1 MCYMYFF
8 AYRQEN
14 LGPYFKLLGI
24 LKIENVVKLK
34 IATFISQIR
43 NKDNNISHLFFEL
56 LLLVSNI
63 HSHNTR
69 YANQDNRPFALRGM

>member
-1 MCYMYFF
+1 MYFF

-34 IATFISQIR
+34 IVTLSVKSETKATIFHTCSLNFFYQYPTYTPTIQDMQPKI
-43 NKDNNISHLFFEL
+43 IGHL
-56 LLLVSNI
+56 
-63 HSHNTR
+63 H
-69 YANQDNRPFALRGM
+69 